1 VPVPRRLFG
10 LAPLLV
16 ACASTGPGP
25 GLFPDRPAAWQEHDD
40 EDVPRAPAASS
51 LGEEKVALFIRDF
64 FTREADRRLSLE
76 RPAAAGDVNALD
88 EVPCSTWFCPRNHL
102 TPLSL
107 AEVVTGPA
115 EASPPQLPLT
125 ISSGKSQGVA
135 PGFVVR
141 DARGRKYLVKLD
153 PAGHLGLASSAEVL
167 TSRLFHA
174 AGYHVPGAFVID
186 VRDSDLRIRP
196 DARFQLS
203 PAAERPFT
211 AERLSALLR
220 GAARGSEGALRGVA
234 VPWIPGKV
242 LGAFDMYGR
251 RADDPNDRLP
261 HQDRRSLRASF
272 VLIAWLNIEDASA
285 INTLDSYVEEG
296 GRRFVRHYFIDFG
309 DSLGSASVRV
319 KGVFHGREHL
329 LELDRVLLAAV
340 SLGAWTRPWQQDAPA
355 WRAAAGGRADAGWM
369 YPVDGW
375 RPDEFRTGRKN
386 PAHLRMTARDAYWG
400 AKLVTSFSDL
410 QIAALVDAAGYQ
422 GASARELDYALRV
435 RRDRIGERYLTPL
448 AAVERPRVSDDGRA
462 LCFEDLALARGFLPA
477 GTTRHQLTVRDPQG
491 AIRHQLQAPAPAPGV
506 EVCLPLG
513 AAVGARYSVASVE
526 TVVGGWRSAPSRVHL
541 RSRAGRLAVVGLE
554 RDEESPATR

>member
-1 VPVPRRLFG
+1 
-10 LAPLLV
+10 
-16 ACASTGPGP
+16 
-25 GLFPDRPAAWQEHDD
+25 
-40 EDVPRAPAASS
+40 
-51 LGEEKVALFIRDF
+51 VALFIRDF

-76 RPAAAGDVNALD
+76 PPTPAGDVNALD

-102 TPLSL
+102 TPLSV
-107 AEVVTGPA
+107 AEVVAGPPD
-115 EASPPQLPLT
+115 ASPPQLPLT

-153 PAGHLGLASSAEVL
+153 PTGHLGLASSAEVL

-174 AGYHVPGAFVID
+174 AGYHVPGAFVVD
-186 VRDSDLRIRP
+186 LRDSDLRIRP
-196 DARFQLS
+196 DARYQLS
-203 PAAERPFT
+203 AAADRPFT
-211 AERLSALLR
+211 AERLAILLR
-220 GAARGSEGALRGVA
+220 GGARGPDGALRAVA

-242 LGAFDMYGR
+242 LGAFDMFGR
-251 RADDPNDRLP
+251 RDDDPNDRIP

-340 SLGAWTRPWQQDAPA
+340 SLGAWNRPWQRDAPA
-355 WRAAAGGRADAGWM
+355 WRAAGGGRSDGGWL

-375 RPDEFRTGRKN
+375 RPEEFRTGRKN

-410 QIAALVDAAGYQ
+410 QIEALVDAAGYL
-422 GASARELDYALRV
+422 GASAREVSYALRV
-435 RRDRIGERYLTPL
+435 RRDRIGERYLVSLT
-448 AAVERPRVSDDGRA
+448 AVERPRVSEDGRS
-462 LCFEDLALARGFLPA
+462 LCFEDVALARGFLPA
-477 GTTRHQLTVRDPQG
+477 GQTGHRLTVRDPQG
-491 AIRHQLQAPAPAPGV
+491 AIRHQV
-506 EVCLPLG
+506 EVPAAGAEACLPLG
-513 AAVGARYSVASVE
+513 DAAAGASYQIASVE
-526 TVVGGWRSAPSRVHL
+526 TVVGGWRAAPARVHL
-541 RSRAGRLAVVGLE
+541 RRQAAGRLAVIGLE
-554 RDEESPATR
+554 RDEHPR